1 MKMSAQKFTFNNF
14 NLKLYWEKLLH
25 YFISKILANFQSTY
39 SELLSVATSSPA
51 NMCFSEVFVQTLAQ
65 HMKSVQS

>member
-1 MKMSAQKFTFNNF
+1 MKMSAQKFTFSNF
-14 NLKLYWEKLLH
+14 NLKLYWEKLH
-25 YFISKILANFQSTY
+25 CFISKILANFQSTY

-51 NMCFSEVFVQTLAQ
+51 NMCFSEVFVQALAQ